1 MDEPVHSSRRHQ
13 ACIETTLSCE
23 NFKLYENVSSFQ
35 LGGIVTKDDVFK
47 YVPSSSYFN
56 KTYAWKEGIVS
67 VKFAMDKETL
77 KIESFLL
84 HFFLS
89 IEENDRSGP
98 IYQREFSYYYPKS
111 FTGETPN
118 FPKGVFAMHGD
129 DASPY
134 DDAVNAERGSTRTLY
149 CMTVGNPLPQLSFL
163 KGETEVKGVK
173 EEVLFKYLRS
183 KVGRLGN

>member
-1 MDEPVHSSRRHQ
+1 MDEPVHSSYRDK
-13 ACIETTLSCE
+13 AYIETTLSCE
-23 NFKLYENVSSFQ
+23 NFKLYENISSFQ

-56 KTYAWKEGIVS
+56 KTYTWNEGIMS
-67 VKFAMDKETL
+67 VKFAMNKEAL
-77 KIESFLL
+77 KTESFLL

-89 IEENDRSGP
+89 IEEDDRMGP

-111 FTGETPN
+111 FRGETPN
-118 FPKGVFAMHGD
+118 LPKGLFAMHGD

-134 DDAVNAERGSTRTLY
+134 DDAINAERGSTRTLY
-149 CMTVGNPLPQLSFL
+149 CMTLGNPLPQLSFL
-163 KGETEVKGVK
+163 KGETEVKEVK

-183 KVGRLGN
+183 KVCRL